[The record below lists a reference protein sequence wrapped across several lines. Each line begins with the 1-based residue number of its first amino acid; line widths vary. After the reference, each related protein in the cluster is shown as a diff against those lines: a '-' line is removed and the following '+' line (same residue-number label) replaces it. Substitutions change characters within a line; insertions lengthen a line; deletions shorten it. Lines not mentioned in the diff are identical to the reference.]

1 MEANGSSGADGYVKP
16 TRYHCR
22 AMGSALWAAVRTAQL
37 VTWNRS
43 SVFAS
48 PFLATGG
55 RRAYTSHRRA
65 GSTCTCTH
73 GGGGHMPACALFVP
87 TKEQYQEV
95 VAEVD
100 KLREV
105 AKAARRFLDGY
116 DRTGGLA
123 NTQVEA
129 GALDVALDDL
139 KVSVAGNDGPVD
151 PYWMK

>member
-1 MEANGSSGADGYVKP
+1 MKP

-105 AKAARRFLDGY
+105 RQGGPPLPRRL
-116 DRTGGLA
+116 RPHGGTR

-129 GALDVALDDL
+129 GALDVALDDS